1 MKKFLEQ
8 GILGLQENLCSCGT
22 STDKNNP
29 IMASETLH
37 FESAHQVQQLFA
49 NESRNL
55 EKLESELGV
64 KAVTRD
70 GWIKL
75 EGDEDRVKSAKEL
88 FEILQGAMQSGTAIR
103 AREFD
108 QALEVVKNHGSGA
121 LKGLYN
127 ERIQTSNR
135 KPPIHPKTA
144 GQKQYIEA
152 MRKHDVTFGMGPAGT
167 GKTYLAMAMAVTALK
182 AGTVSRIILTRPA
195 VEAGEALG
203 FLPGDLYEKLDPYLR
218 PLQDA
223 LHDMIPAEEIE
234 KYRDRGVI
242 EIAPLAYMR
251 GRTLNYAFI
260 ILDEAQ
266 NATTEQMFMFLT
278 RLGMSSKAV
287 ITGDPTQIDLPK
299 HKPSGLLEARKAL
312 KDIPEIA
319 MVEFQKRDVIR
330 HRLVQKIV
338 AAYETHRQDYEQR

>member
-1 MKKFLEQ
+1 MLKNLD
-8 GILGLQENLCSCGT
+8 LPLQKVAVL
-22 STDKNNP
+22 NP
-29 IMASETLH
+29 LLPEKAMATETLH
-37 FESAHQVQQLFA
+37 FESAHQAQLIFA
-49 NESRNL
+49 NDTGNL
-55 EKLESELGV
+55 QRLETELGV
-64 KAVTRD
+64 KAVSRD

-75 EGDEDRVKSAKEL
+75 EGDKNKVQVAKEM
-88 FEILQGAMQSGTAIR
+88 FETLNGASKSGTPLR
-103 AREFD
+103 LREFD
-108 QALEVVKNHGSGA
+108 QALETVKNEGA
-121 LKGLYN
+121 DTLKSLFK
-127 ERIQTSNR
+127 ERIQTSTR

-144 GQKQYIEA
+144 GQKNYIEA
-152 MRKHDVTFGMGPAGT
+152 MRKHDVTFGLGPAGT

-223 LHDMIPAEEIE
+223 LHDMLPAEEIE
-234 KYRDRGVI
+234 KYRERGTI

-251 GRTLNYAFI
+251 GRTLNHAFI
-260 ILDEAQ
+260 VLDEAQ

-299 HKPSGLLEARKAL
+299 HKPSGLIEARHAL
-312 KDIPEIA
+312 NKINDIAI
-319 MVEFQKRDVIR
+319 VEFQKRDVIR
-330 HRLVQKIV
+330 HKLVQKIV
-338 AAYETHRQDYEQR
+338 AAYEIHRQERD

>member
-1 MKKFLEQ
+1 MIHHPFMV
-8 GILGLQENLCSCGT
+8 T
-22 STDKNNP
+22 
-29 IMASETLH
+29 ETLH
-37 FESAHQVQQLFA
+37 YESAHQAQLLFA
-49 NESRNL
+49 NDDRNL
-55 EKLESELGV
+55 KHLENELGV
-64 KAVTRD
+64 RAVSRD

-75 EGDEDRVKSAKEL
+75 EGEAEKVHSAKEL
-88 FEILQGAMQSGTAIR
+88 FLTLEQALKGGSPIR
-103 AREFD
+103 VREFN
-108 QALEVVKNHGSGA
+108 QSLEVIKQHGTGA
-121 LKGLYN
+121 LKTLYD

-144 GQKQYIEA
+144 GQKKYIEA
-152 MRKHDVTFGMGPAGT
+152 IRKHDVTFGIGPAGT
-167 GKTYLAMAMAVTALK
+167 GKTYLAMAMAAQALK
-182 AGTVSRIILTRPA
+182 AGSVNRIILTRPA

-223 LHDMIPAEEIE
+223 LHDMLPPEEIE
-234 KYRDRGVI
+234 KYRDRGII

-260 ILDEAQ
+260 VLDEAQ

-278 RLGMSSKAV
+278 RLGMNSRAV

-299 HKPSGLLEARKAL
+299 HRPSGLLEAKKAL
-312 KDIPEIA
+312 QGIEDISI
-319 MVEFQKRDVIR
+319 VEFERKDVIR

-338 AAYETHRQDYEQR
+338 AAYETHRQKQEA

>member
-1 MKKFLEQ
+1 
-8 GILGLQENLCSCGT
+8 
-22 STDKNNP
+22 
-29 IMASETLH
+29 MASETLH

-121 LKGLYN
+121 LKGLYS